1 MQHFSSRNDRLSTR
15 SVFLIIFYFSSAL
28 MLCICFFGAYAS
40 AQQYMKTGRL
50 VIGEVLVKTEFPFH
64 GFPKLVTYLMVTS
77 VLSWFSG
84 IKLGEDKIQNI
95 PISTKSILQL
105 LVVAV
110 ALIALYEFVYNFI
123 LWNSFVTNN
132 AVKGIYQLDRI
143 SVPYPN
149 PKTPWNLLFAT
160 KMTFA
165 AFLISAH
172 AFYILSKSNANDR
185 KKL

>member
-1 MQHFSSRNDRLSTR
+1 
-15 SVFLIIFYFSSAL
+15 
-28 MLCICFFGAYAS
+28 
-40 AQQYMKTGRL
+40 MKTGRL

-64 GFPKLVTYLMVTS
+64 GFPMLVTYLMVTS

-84 IKLGEDKIQNI
+84 IKIGEDKIQNI

-132 AVKGIYQLDRI
+132 AVKGLYQLDRI
-143 SVPYPN
+143 SIPYPN

-160 KMTFA
+160 KMTFLPHSS
-165 AFLISAH
+165 FLHMHFTYYRNQTQMTVKNYKIEEITD
-172 AFYILSKSNANDR
+172 YILRSLYLR
-185 KKL
+185 